1 MTETDAGSRPA
12 DARFLAQL
20 PAEVQHWEDSGVISG
35 DQARAI
41 LDGYDFPEAA
51 ETPRNRLVTVL
62 LIMGAVLVGL
72 GIILFVAA
80 NWREIPSAVK
90 LAMMFVGVPAIY
102 GIGFFL
108 RYRFDYQR
116 VGAAVILVGAICYG
130 AAIHLVAQTYQIP
143 VNSPN
148 LVLYWFL
155 GVFPLAYLVRSQPV
169 MVLALVTGLAAVGF
183 RGQEW
188 LLDSDFIPS
197 LAMPLFLALGS
208 ALFALGRL
216 QEEFPATRGFTP
228 VFQLIALLAMLG
240 TLYFWGFQD
249 LWDWGGHYGWDYPD
263 GTFFPVTAEFW
274 AIAGVTL
281 AVLATSWAWVAISQL
296 RRGERPDA
304 LLTEVLPSLVLT
316 LFAALVVFLPREVRI
331 VYPLAANLLY
341 GIGVVGLAFLG
352 YRRGREALI
361 NLSIAFFCIWVFTR
375 YFEFGWDLL
384 DRSVVFIVAGIILL
398 AGGFLLERGRRSVL
412 RRLRD
417 QGAATEV
424 ADDR

>member
-1 MTETDAGSRPA
+1 M
-12 DARFLAQL
+12 
-20 PAEVQHWEDSGVISG
+20 
-35 DQARAI
+35 
-41 LDGYDFPEAA
+41 
-51 ETPRNRLVTVL
+51 
-62 LIMGAVLVGL
+62 
-72 GIILFVAA
+72 
-80 NWREIPSAVK
+80 
-90 LAMMFVGVPAIY
+90 
-102 GIGFFL
+102 
-108 RYRFDYQR
+108 
-116 VGAAVILVGAICYG
+116 
-130 AAIHLVAQTYQIP
+130 
-143 VNSPN
+143 
-148 LVLYWFL
+148 
-155 GVFPLAYLVRSQPV
+155 
-169 MVLALVTGLAAVGF
+169 
-183 RGQEW
+183 
-188 LLDSDFIPS
+188 
-197 LAMPLFLALGS
+197 
-208 ALFALGRL
+208 
-216 QEEFPATRGFTP
+216 
-228 VFQLIALLAMLG
+228 
-240 TLYFWGFQD
+240 
-249 LWDWGGHYGWDYPD
+249 
-263 GTFFPVTAEFW
+263 
-274 AIAGVTL
+274 AGVTL
-281 AVLATSWAWVAISQL
+281 AVFATSWAWVAISQL